1 MFNIIRMFLQ
11 WGMIVRV
18 IALQGKHDT
27 GKTRTLKRLI
37 EILKSNGFECER
49 LIGKDPEKG
58 EWRYWGK
65 CCGVRIGITT
75 RGDSVKGLK
84 GDFYEKKYN
93 FKDRDLVVCAVRSQ
107 GKTVEF
113 VKARAQGGLEI
124 YKKEIAAPEDQA
136 AVNEKQAGELAEIIN
151 KTIAKWR

>member
-1 MFNIIRMFLQ
+1 MVYAI
-11 WGMIVRV
+11 
-18 IALQGKHDT
+18 
-27 GKTRTLKRLI
+27 
-37 EILKSNGFECER
+37 
-49 LIGKDPEKG
+49 
-58 EWRYWGK
+58 
-65 CCGVRIGITT
+65 
-75 RGDSVKGLK
+75 
-84 GDFYEKKYN
+84 
-93 FKDRDLVVCAVRSQ
+93 RSQ